1 MDTAV
6 ENFFSAWAEQDSATR
21 DAQIDSTLGASIF
34 YADPRTE
41 APLSDAGAVK
51 EYVGMFSKMAPGM
64 PVSVAGISKTL
75 NFIRATVRFGEGDQ
89 SQLGQ
94 YVIDLDSAGKI
105 TRMVGFVGVTDAA
118 PE

>member
-6 ENFFSAWAEQDSATR
+6 EKFFSAWAEQDTAIR
-21 DAQIDSTLGASIF
+21 DAQVDSSLAAEIF

-41 APLSDAGAVK
+41 APLCDAAEVK

-64 PVSVAGISKTL
+64 PVSVAGISTSL
-75 NFIRATVRFGEGDQ
+75 NFVRATVRFGEGDQ

-94 YVIDLDSAGKI
+94 YVIDLDDSGQI
-105 TRMVGFVGVTDAA
+105 TRMVGFVGVADT
-118 PE
+118 

>member
-6 ENFFSAWAEQDSATR
+6 EKFFSAWAEQDTAIR
-21 DAQIDSTLGASIF
+21 DAQVDSSLAAEIF

-41 APLSDAGAVK
+41 APLCDAAEVK

-64 PVSVAGISKTL
+64 TVSVAGISTTL
-75 NFIRATVRFGEGDQ
+75 NFVRATVRFGEGDQ

-94 YVIDLDSAGKI
+94 YVVDLDDAGQI
-105 TRMVGFVGVTDAA
+105 TRMVGFVGVADA
-118 PE
+118 

>member
-6 ENFFSAWAEQDSATR
+6 DKFFSAWAEQDATIR
-21 DAQIDSTLGASIF
+21 DAQVDSSLGAKIF

-41 APLSDAGAVK
+41 APLCDAAAVK

-64 PVSVAGISKTL
+64 PVSVAGISTTL
-75 NFIRATVRFGEGDQ
+75 NFIRATVRFGDAEQ

-94 YVIDLDSAGKI
+94 YVIDLDDAGQI
-105 TRMVGFVGVTDAA
+105 TRMVGFVGVADA
-118 PE
+118 